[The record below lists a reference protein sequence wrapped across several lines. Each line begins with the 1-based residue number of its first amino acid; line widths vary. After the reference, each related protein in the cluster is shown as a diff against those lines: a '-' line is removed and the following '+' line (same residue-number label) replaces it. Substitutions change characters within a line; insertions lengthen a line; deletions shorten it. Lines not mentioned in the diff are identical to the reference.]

1 MNKLVQEYLDQ
12 KAREQDEHRRKKKE
26 ALLLELGL

>member
-12 KAREQDEHRRKKKE
+12 KANERDEQRRKKKE